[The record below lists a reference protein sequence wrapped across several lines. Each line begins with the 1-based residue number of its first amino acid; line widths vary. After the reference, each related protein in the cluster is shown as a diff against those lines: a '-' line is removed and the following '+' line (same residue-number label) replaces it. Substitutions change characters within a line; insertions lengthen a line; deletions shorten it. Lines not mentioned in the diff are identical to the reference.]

1 MKRVLIALVR
11 FYQRCISPLLPPRCI
26 YLPTCSQYMLEAVE
40 KYGVWKGGWL
50 GLRRICR
57 CHPFHQGGYDPVP

>member
-1 MKRVLIALVR
+1 MKRALIALVR